1 MPFKDGTKLAF
12 MRAILREEKKALKS
26 AELVVIEVPLYAE
39 ISVKNLYEDAMNDA
53 EVAQYLPSKE

>member
-1 MPFKDGTKLAF
+1 MDETKLAF

-26 AELVVIEVPLYAE
+26 AELVVIEVPIYAE
-39 ISVKNLYEDAMNDA
+39 ISVKNLYEDAMEDP